1 MSISFVISEM
11 APLYSLPLLVKLRNV
26 SPALVFSLSMAF
38 STREIAVSM
47 KSNTSMDS
55 FSSLPLDPDPDFPEP
70 DFPDFPDFPE
80 PPVPP
85 DFA

>member
-1 MSISFVISEM
+1 MSISSVMLEIAF
-11 APLYSLPLLVKLRNV
+11 LYSLPLFVKLRKV
-26 SPALVFSLSMAF
+26 SSARVFSLSMAF
-38 STREIAVSM
+38 SMRETAISM

-55 FSSLPLDPDPDFPEP
+55 FSSLSDPDFPE
-70 DFPDFPDFPE
+70 PDFPDFPE